1 MMQNSQYSLSEFI
14 LYLKLNIWTSGIVE
28 SLGLI
33 QKVDVNTDH
42 STNKGFFVKH
52 TNKDYSK
59 HTNIHLDRKLASGLD
74 IIDFYPIGRLT
85 AHEQDEYNY
94 LIVVSECRLKGA
106 FKEELIYLKVTN
118 NIAFEEFKG
127 LIYKQS
133 KL

>member
-1 MMQNSQYSLSEFI
+1 MIQNSQYSLSEFI

-28 SLGLI
+28 DLGLI
-33 QKVDVNTDH
+33 QKVDVNTDR

-52 TNKDYSK
+52 TNKEYSK
-59 HTNIHLDRKLASGLD
+59 QTNIHLDRKLASGLN
-74 IIDFYPIGRLT
+74 IIDIYPIGTFT
-85 AHEQDEYNY
+85 ASEQDEYNY

-127 LIYKQS
+127 LIDKQS
-133 KL
+133 QL